1 MPALLLSGVSPVF
14 LFPAGVVIGL
24 VAVIVITAVRRNRNK
39 R

>member
-1 MPALLLSGVSPVF
+1 MSLLLSEVSPVF